1 MQGIKNILLVDDSKI
16 QQKML
21 KSLLE
26 KEGYTLFI
34 ADKVSEGLKII
45 GTVEISLVLI
55 DFYLAGIN
63 DGTAL
68 VNKLRKYGF
77 NVPVYAVSGSEE
89 NSRELL
95 AAGCNGVLTKDPA
108 EIRNF
113 IISLRDS
120 APAGETG

>member
-1 MQGIKNILLVDDSKI
+1 MRNILLVDDSKI
-16 QQKML
+16 QQKIL

-34 ADKVSEGLKII
+34 SDTVSEGLKII
-45 GTVEISLVLI
+45 GTEIIDLVLI

-68 VNKLRKYGF
+68 VKKVRKYGF
-77 NVPVYAVSGSEE
+77 DIPVYAISGSEE
-89 NSRELL
+89 NSRDLL
-95 AAGCNGVLTKDPA
+95 AAGSNGVLSKDPA

-113 IISLRDS
+113 ILSLPDS
-120 APAGETG
+120 ARADGRG

>member
-1 MQGIKNILLVDDSKI
+1 MQIIKNILLVDDSKI

-21 KSLLE
+21 ESLLE
-26 KEGYTLFI
+26 KEGYALFI

-45 GTVEISLVLI
+45 GSEKIDLVLI

-68 VNKLRKYGF
+68 VNKVRKYGF
-77 NVPVYAVSGSEE
+77 NTPVYAISGSED

-95 AAGCNGVLTKDPA
+95 ASGCNGVLSKDPL
-108 EIRNF
+108 EIKNF
-113 IISLRDS
+113 ILSLRDS
-120 APAGETG
+120 ALA

>member
-1 MQGIKNILLVDDSKI
+1 MLSLKNILLVDDSKI

-26 KEGYTLFI
+26 KEGYALFI
-34 ADKVSEGLKII
+34 AEKVSEGLRII
-45 GTVEISLVLI
+45 GSEKISLVLI

-68 VNKLRKYGF
+68 VNKVRKYGF
-77 NVPVYAVSGSEE
+77 DIPVYAISGSEE

-95 AAGCNGVLTKDPA
+95 AAGCNGVLSKDPL
-108 EIRNF
+108 EIKNF
-113 IISLRDS
+113 ILSLRDS
-120 APAGETG
+120 ASA